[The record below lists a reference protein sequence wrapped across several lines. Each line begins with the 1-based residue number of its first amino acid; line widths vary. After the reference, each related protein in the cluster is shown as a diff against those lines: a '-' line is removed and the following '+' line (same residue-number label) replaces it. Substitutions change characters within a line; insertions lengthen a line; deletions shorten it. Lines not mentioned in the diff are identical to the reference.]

1 MSIIKIQISHTRN
14 ITKEDLASHLYN
26 EIGEEYDISEDDIE
40 DYFEI
45 EYVLQL
51 PNGSFVTVFT
61 LDFPTLA
68 VRDLELKDILKS
80 YLDTLNNLKEITSIV
95 KLKDDL
101 LKKVAL
107 EYYEKL
113 FDIEM
118 ELRNVL
124 TYVLLYDDKSIDK
137 EIFRNFGVKSPAL
150 DKSQESEIK
159 ENYENPFFYVLFNH
173 YASFNEP
180 APLETKDIAA
190 MLQDVSLSDF
200 SQFKQKLERR
210 KLDEERHKDFL
221 ASLNNRIKPLED
233 FRNCIM
239 HARNISNK
247 KIDNFDKAIN
257 DNNGDKGIFTI
268 INDFWLNEN
277 TILSE
282 KTWLSLARKE
292 LSIYSIDD
300 MIADDE
306 NEFDDREE
314 VIDHIIDEINSN
326 IDISDFEPSDEN
338 IDELRSLIDP

>member
-1 MSIIKIQISHTRN
+1 MNIIKIQINHTKN
-14 ITKEDLASHLYN
+14 ITKEDLAFHLYN
-26 EIGEEYDISEDDIE
+26 EIGEEYDISEGDIE
-40 DYFEI
+40 DYFNI
-45 EYVLQL
+45 DYVLQL
-51 PNGSFVTVFT
+51 PNDSFVTVFT

-68 VRDLELKDILKS
+68 VRDIELKDILKS
-80 YLDTLNNLKEITSIV
+80 YLNTLDSIEEITSIV

-118 ELRNVL
+118 ELRNIL
-124 TYVLLYDDKSIDK
+124 TYVLSYDDKPIDK
-137 EIFRNFGVKSPAL
+137 DIFRNFGVKSPAL
-150 DKSQESEIK
+150 DKSQESEIR

-180 APLETKDIAA
+180 APLETKDITA

-221 ASLNNRIKPLED
+221 ASLNYRIKPLED

-257 DNNGDKGIFTI
+257 DHNGDKGIFTI
-268 INDFWLNEN
+268 IDDFWLNEN
-277 TILSE
+277 KILSE
-282 KTWLSLARKE
+282 KTWLSLAKQE
-292 LSIYSIDD
+292 ISKYSIDE
-300 MIADDE
+300 ILIDDQ
-306 NEFDDREE
+306 NDLDDRE
-314 VIDHIIDEINSN
+314 DIIDYIVDD
-326 IDISDFEPSDEN
+326 IDSKIDVSDFEPSDEN
-338 IDELRSLIDP
+338 IDELRSLIDS